1 MSNDESDT
9 DRLVDPFETDE
20 SSYILAVMGKIGS
33 GASYLKDT
41 ADSESDSPDGEGEGG
56 SSQ

>member
-9 DRLVDPFETDE
+9 DRLAAPFETDE
-20 SSYILAVMGKIGS
+20 SSHLISIGQTES
-33 GASYLKDT
+33 GVTHPKNT
-41 ADSESDSPDGEGEGG
+41 TESDGDGPDGEREGG